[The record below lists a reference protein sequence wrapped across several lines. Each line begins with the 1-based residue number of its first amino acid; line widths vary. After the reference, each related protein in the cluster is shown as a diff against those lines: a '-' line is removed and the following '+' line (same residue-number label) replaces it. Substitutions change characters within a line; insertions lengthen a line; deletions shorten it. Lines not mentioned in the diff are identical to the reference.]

1 MAGCGARSGRAECL
15 TGAPSSNYAG
25 HKSVSNRYLLP
36 CDCGQTVVVDP
47 SQAGDRVECPGCGNR
62 LDVPTLRRLRDL
74 EPAQSDAS
82 AETTWGLNQ
91 ALFTVGLLVT
101 CLLAGGSAYFAIV
114 EPEPPPPFNPT
125 ARDTL
130 VSQNLQ
136 KLDPIDVWGMWITAY
151 KPLEKVGLAPMK
163 TQAEIL
169 TLARI
174 ETCRTYRN
182 QLLAA
187 AAVVLV
193 LSFAVFKT
201 APSGAS
207 SESR

>member
-1 MAGCGARSGRAECL
+1 M
-15 TGAPSSNYAG
+15 
-25 HKSVSNRYLLP
+25 
-36 CDCGQTVVVDP
+36 
-47 SQAGDRVECPGCGNR
+47 
-62 LDVPTLRRLRDL
+62 
-74 EPAQSDAS
+74 
-82 AETTWGLNQ
+82 
-91 ALFTVGLLVT
+91 T